1 MANVQEINAE
11 EFDTEVINSPLP
23 VLVDFWAPWC
33 NPCRM
38 VAPIVERVAER
49 FAGRIKVVKVNID
62 ENVELATRFGIR
74 GIPTLYLFRNGQ
86 IMQELVGAQPEAAL
100 VQAVEKVL

>member
-1 MANVQEINAE
+1 
-11 EFDTEVINSPLP
+11 
-23 VLVDFWAPWC
+23 
-33 NPCRM
+33 
-38 VAPIVERVAER
+38 VERVAER